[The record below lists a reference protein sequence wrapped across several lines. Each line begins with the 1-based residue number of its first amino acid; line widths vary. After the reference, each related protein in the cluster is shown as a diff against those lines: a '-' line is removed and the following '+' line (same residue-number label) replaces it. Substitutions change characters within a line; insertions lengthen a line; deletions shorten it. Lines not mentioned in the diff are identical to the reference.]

1 MKPFAGIIRD
11 VKGRLPWYKSDWT
24 EGFNS
29 GYRCALHHRIRPSS
43 SSDGAPRCYLGRKQT
58 GNVVAHAID
67 DADTT
72 GTTDTVRVLAT
83 AHDAGC
89 GCLRPHS
96 PQSCARVCNILQYEQ
111 STLRAPAAK
120 GAGSVSPC
128 SAAYSGNAGKTH
140 ARLVVDV
147 SM

>member
-43 SSDGAPRCYLGRKQT
+43 SSDGAPRCYFGRKQT

-72 GTTDTVRVLAT
+72 DTTDTVRMLAT
-83 AHDAGC
+83 AHGAGC
-89 GCLRPHS
+89 CCLRPHS
-96 PQSCARVCNILQYEQ
+96 PLSCARVCSILQHEQ
-111 STLRAPAAK
+111 YTLVFSSCASSEGCWQRE
-120 GAGSVSPC
+120 SVQRC
-128 SAAYSGNAGKTH
+128 VFWQCWQNAC
-140 ARLVVDV
+140 
-147 SM
+147 